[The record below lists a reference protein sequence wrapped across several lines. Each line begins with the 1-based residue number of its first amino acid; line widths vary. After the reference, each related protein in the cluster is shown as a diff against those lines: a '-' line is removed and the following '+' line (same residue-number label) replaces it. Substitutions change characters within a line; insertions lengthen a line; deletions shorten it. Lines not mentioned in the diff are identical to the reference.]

1 MLALLLALIIAGPA
15 RFNRESRVLRA
26 ANLTL
31 TGLLSVANAWSTT
44 VLVVGILTGRLG
56 QDAAPLLSTA
66 AAILADQHHRPICT
80 TVVHQRHRLQTD
92 RCDALTPWAKLT
104 VLAQS
109 LVSLRVSSSSWPEP

>member
-1 MLALLLALIIAGPA
+1 MLALLLALIIASPA
-15 RFNRESRVLRA
+15 PFNRESRVLRVGS
-26 ANLTL
+26 LTL

-66 AAILADQHHRPICT
+66 AAILLTNII
-80 TVVHQRHRLQTD
+80 
-92 RCDALTPWAKLT
+92 ALSLLSFTS
-104 VLAQS
+104 AQS

>member
-1 MLALLLALIIAGPA
+1 MLALLLALIIASPA
-15 RFNRESRVLRA
+15 RFNRESRLLRA

-66 AAILADQHHRPICT
+66 AAILLTNII
-80 TVVHQRHRLQTD
+80 
-92 RCDALTPWAKLT
+92 ALSLLSFTS
-104 VLAQS
+104 AQS
-109 LVSLRVSSSSWPEP
+109 LVSPRVSSSSWPEP